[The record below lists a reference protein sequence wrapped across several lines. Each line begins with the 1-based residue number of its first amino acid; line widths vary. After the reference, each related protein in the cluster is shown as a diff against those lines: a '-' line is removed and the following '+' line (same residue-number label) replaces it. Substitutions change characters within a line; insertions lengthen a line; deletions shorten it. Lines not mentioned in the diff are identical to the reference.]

1 MGGAAGAHDGDD
13 RVVGDGDPGPAP
25 APAAPGS
32 GPAAAADALAVI
44 ASTDGLGPISFDRLL
59 EAFGGADEIL
69 AVAIGPDGARDLRA
83 AARDPD
89 EPGRSSLT
97 ARAAAAL
104 VERARNPGPLLA
116 AMRAAGVLAVALGD
130 PRYPGRLRTIE
141 LPPRV
146 LFVRGDP
153 GVLNVPHVVGVV
165 GTRRPTDQGRRTAS
179 RIGAS
184 LARAGAVVVSGLAV
198 GIDGVA
204 HAAVL
209 GAGGTTVAV
218 IGGGHDRLFPRAH
231 LRLADAIV
239 AGGGAILSEHA
250 PGTEP
255 TRGTFPRRN
264 RIISGLVEAVVV
276 VEAGAHSG
284 ALVTAAWALEQGR
297 ECFLVPGS
305 IDAPQSAGCLAWL
318 RDYAGVARIVAG
330 VPQLLEDLGLP
341 AAAAFVPTSDAAR
354 EGATRGHGS
363 LVPAAGPPR
372 TAKLAAIVL
381 DLPPREGA
389 VLRALAVGAATADE
403 VAAVSRLPI
412 GAVLAGL
419 TGLEERGL
427 VVGRLGRYRVPE
439 EVVESPVPAPERAG
453 QPAA

>member
-1 MGGAAGAHDGDD
+1 MM
-13 RVVGDGDPGPAP
+13 RPTE
-25 APAAPGS
+25 GS
-32 GPAAAADALAVI
+32 GRLSPGDALAVV
-44 ASTDGLGPISFDRLL
+44 AAVEGVGPISFDRLL
-59 EAFGGADEIL
+59 ESLGGPNEIL
-69 AVAIGPDGARDLRA
+69 AIAIGPDGARDLRA

-97 ARAAAAL
+97 VKAAAAL
-104 VERARNPGPLLA
+104 VERARDPEPLLA
-116 AMRAAGVLAVALGD
+116 AMRDAGVVAVALGD

-153 GVLNVPHVVGVV
+153 GSLDVPNVAAVV
-165 GTRRPTDQGRRTAS
+165 GTRRPTDEGRRTAS

-198 GIDGVA
+198 GIDGAA

-209 GAGGTTVAV
+209 GAGGITVAV

-231 LRLADAIV
+231 GRLADAIV
-239 AGGGAILSEHA
+239 AGGGAILSEHP
-250 PGTEP
+250 PGSEP

-264 RIISGLVEAVVV
+264 RIISGLADAVVV
-276 VEAGAHSG
+276 VEAGARSG

-341 AAAAFVPTSDAAR
+341 AAAAFAPTVVTAR
-354 EGATRGHGS
+354 ELATHGHGS
-363 LVPAAGPPR
+363 LAPAAGPPR
-372 TAKLAAIVL
+372 TATLAAVIL

-427 VVGRLGRYRVPE
+427 LVGTLGRYRVRDE
-439 EVVESPVPAPERAG
+439 FAEGAGPVPDRAG